1 MYIHPQMQRSQPLPI
16 PIKSSNTF
24 NPSNNSPTNK
34 FISQLERRYKQYYN
48 NMSPVLILSSK

>member
-1 MYIHPQMQRSQPLPI
+1 MHRTHTTPIPI

>member
-1 MYIHPQMQRSQPLPI
+1 MQRSQPIII
-16 PIKSSNTF
+16 PNKSSNIF

-34 FISQLERRYKQYYN
+34 FISKLERRYKQYYN